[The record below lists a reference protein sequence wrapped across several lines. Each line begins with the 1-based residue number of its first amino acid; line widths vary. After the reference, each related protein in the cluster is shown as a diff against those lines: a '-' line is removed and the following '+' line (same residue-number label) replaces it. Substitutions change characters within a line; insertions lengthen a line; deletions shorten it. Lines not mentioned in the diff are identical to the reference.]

1 MHVAKYNKSATGH
14 MCAHYERRKDD
25 RGEYIKFGNQNIDLS
40 RTHLNYNLAP
50 EHDQIEFIQQ
60 RTSEVKCQKRA
71 DVNVMCDWVV
81 TAPEG
86 LDQGHLK
93 EFFKAS
99 YDFFEKRYGREN
111 VISAYV
117 HMDETTPHM
126 HFAFVPVVFDKKKEI
141 YKVSAKQL
149 LTKTEL
155 KRMHPDLTRHLKEE
169 YSWGRNLKILNGAT
183 AGGNRTV
190 AELNCEKDI
199 EFFTQKRA
207 KANRDYIEKKAKLR
221 EEIEHENS
229 VLDFLKGSTDRI
241 DKKRKILI
249 DEKKDLE
256 RQELTLKK
264 DVRSLREELDN
275 LEQSELPQARQEL
288 IEIKI
293 SGQKAQ
299 EENTKL
305 KEENTKLKEEN
316 DSLKDDNK
324 ALRHEQ
330 ESLQQDI
337 EALRFC
343 KADLQNDV
351 QKWQNALD
359 QLKGAVAK
367 ILNSASENFKKIIL
381 LHTKSQI
388 STEKAVEFTEK
399 TRQLHTEKI
408 DQLKIQDTIKEK
420 SKAIIDDGADEVQ
433 EYIRPRR
440 RGR

>member
-93 EFFKAS
+93 DFFKAS

-126 HFAFVPVVFDKKKEI
+126 HFAFVPVVFDKKREL

-183 AGGNRTV
+183 INGNRTV
-190 AELNCEKDI
+190 AEMNCEKEI
-199 EFFTQKRA
+199 EFFNQKRA

-256 RQELTLKK
+256 RQELSLKK
-264 DVRSLREELDN
+264 AVRSLRDEVDN
-275 LEQSELPQARQEL
+275 LQKELPAIRQEL
-288 IEIKI
+288 ISAQI
-293 SGQKAQ
+293 SAQKAQ
-299 EENTKL
+299 EENIKL
-305 KEENTKLKEEN
+305 KEENN
-316 DSLKDDNK
+316 RLKDDNK

-330 ESLQQDI
+330 GALEQDI
-337 EALRFC
+337 KDLQNC
-343 KADLQNDV
+343 KADLQNEV
-351 QKWQNALD
+351 NRWQNSLD
-359 QLKGAVAK
+359 LLKGAVSK

-381 LHTKSQI
+381 LHTAAKI
-388 STEKAVEFTEK
+388 SPENAVDLIEK
-399 TRQLHTEKI
+399 TRQLHSDKI
-408 DQLKIQDTIKEK
+408 DQLETDQTIKEK
-420 SKAIIDDGADEVQ
+420 SKAIIDEGADEVQ
-433 EYIRPRR
+433 EYVRPRR

>member
-86 LDQGHLK
+86 LDRGHLK
-93 EFFKAS
+93 DFFKAS

-126 HFAFVPVVFDKKKEI
+126 HFAFIPVVFDKKKEI

-169 YSWGRNLKILNGAT
+169 YSWGSNLKILNGAT
-183 AGGNRTV
+183 INGNRTV
-190 AELNCEKDI
+190 AEMNCEKEI
-199 EFFTQKRA
+199 EFFNQKRA

-221 EEIEHENS
+221 EEIEHENNA
-229 VLDFLKGSTDRI
+229 LDFLKRSRDRI
-241 DKKRKILI
+241 EKNRKILLE
-249 DEKKDLE
+249 EKKGLE
-256 RQELTLKK
+256 EQKISLKK
-264 DVRSLREELDN
+264 DIKTLQEEFDN

-288 IEIKI
+288 IELKI

-305 KEENTKLKEEN
+305 KEEN
-316 DSLKDDNK
+316 DCLKDDNK
-324 ALRHEQ
+324 ALQHEQ
-330 ESLQQDI
+330 GALEQDI
-337 EALRFC
+337 KDLQNR

-359 QLKGAVAK
+359 LLKGTVSK

-381 LHTKSQI
+381 LHKAAKI
-388 STEKAVEFTEK
+388 SPENAIELTEK
-399 TRQLHTEKI
+399 TRRLHSEKI
-408 DQLKIQDTIKEK
+408 DKLDADQTIKEK
-420 SKAIIDDGADEVQ
+420 SKSIINEGADEVQ

>member
-86 LDQGHLK
+86 LDRGHLK
-93 EFFKAS
+93 DFFKAS

-249 DEKKDLE
+249 DEKKSLE
-256 RQELTLKK
+256 QQELSLKK
-264 DVRSLREELDN
+264 AVRSLREEFDN

-288 IEIKI
+288 IELKT

-305 KEENTKLKEEN
+305 KEEN
-316 DSLKDDNK
+316 DCLKDDNK
-324 ALRHEQ
+324 ALQHEQ
-330 ESLQQDI
+330 GALEQDI
-337 EALRFC
+337 KDLQNR
-343 KADLQNDV
+343 KADLQNEV
-351 QKWQNALD
+351 NRWQNSLD
-359 QLKGAVAK
+359 LLKGAVSK

-381 LHTKSQI
+381 LHTAAKI
-388 STEKAVEFTEK
+388 SPENAVDLTEK
-399 TRQLHTEKI
+399 TRQLHKDKI
-408 DQLKIQDTIKEK
+408 DQLKLQDTIKEK
-420 SKAIIDDGADEVQ
+420 SKSIIDKGADEVQ

>member
-86 LDQGHLK
+86 LDRGHLK
-93 EFFKAS
+93 DFFKAS

-126 HFAFVPVVFDKKKEI
+126 HFAFIPVVFDKKKEI

-190 AELNCEKDI
+190 AEMNCEKDI
-199 EFFTQKRA
+199 EFFTQKVA

-256 RQELTLKK
+256 RQEITLKK
-264 DVRSLREELDN
+264 NVRSLREELDN
-275 LEQSELPQARQEL
+275 LQNELPAVRQEL
-288 IEIKI
+288 ITAQI
-293 SGQKAQ
+293 SAQKAQ
-299 EENTKL
+299 
-305 KEENTKLKEEN
+305 EENTKLKEEN

-324 ALRHEQ
+324 ALRQEQ
-330 ESLQQDI
+330 KLLQQDI
-337 EALRFC
+337 KDLQSN
-343 KADLQNDV
+343 KTDLQNDI

-359 QLKGAVAK
+359 LLKGAVSK

-381 LHTKSQI
+381 LHKAAKI
-388 STEKAVEFTEK
+388 SPENAIELTEK
-399 TRQLHTEKI
+399 TRQLHSEKI
-408 DQLKIQDTIKEK
+408 DKLDADQTIKEK
-420 SKAIIDDGADEVQ
+420 SKSIINEGADEVQ

>member
-86 LDQGHLK
+86 LDRGHLK
-93 EFFKAS
+93 DFFKAS

-111 VISAYV
+111 VISSYV

-149 LTKTEL
+149 ITKTEL

-183 AGGNRTV
+183 INGNRTV
-190 AELNCEKDI
+190 VELNCEKDI
-199 EFFTQKRA
+199 EFFNQKRA

-256 RQELTLKK
+256 RQELSLKK
-264 DVRSLREELDN
+264 AVRSLREELDN
-275 LEQSELPQARQEL
+275 LQNELPQARQEL
-288 IEIKI
+288 IELKI

-305 KEENTKLKEEN
+305 KAEN
-316 DSLKDDNK
+316 DRFEDYNK
-324 ALRHEQ
+324 VLRHEQ
-330 ESLQQDI
+330 TILQSDI
-337 EALRFC
+337 KILQTN
-343 KADLQNDV
+343 KSDLQNDI

-381 LHTKSQI
+381 LHKAAKI
-388 STEKAVEFTEK
+388 SPENAMELTEK
-399 TRQLHTEKI
+399 TRQLHSEKI
-408 DQLKIQDTIKEK
+408 DRLDTDQTIKEK
-420 SKAIIDDGADEVQ
+420 SKAIINEGADEVQ

>member
-14 MCAHYERRKDD
+14 MCAHYERRKDE

-86 LDQGHLK
+86 LDQGHMK
-93 EFFKAS
+93 DFFKAS

-126 HFAFVPVVFDKKKEI
+126 HFAFVPVVFDKKREL

-169 YSWGRNLKILNGAT
+169 YSWGRSLKILNGAT

-190 AELNCEKDI
+190 AELNCEKEI
-199 EFFTQKRA
+199 EFFNQKRA

-249 DEKKDLE
+249 EEKKDLE
-256 RQELTLKK
+256 RQELSLKK

-275 LEQSELPQARQEL
+275 LQNELPAVRQEL
-288 IEIKI
+288 ISAQI
-293 SGQKAQ
+293 STQKAQ

-305 KEENTKLKEEN
+305 KSENVILE
-316 DSLKDDNK
+316 DDNK
-324 ALRHEQ
+324 ALRQEQ

-337 EALRFC
+337 KDLQNR
-343 KADLQNDV
+343 KADLQNEV
-351 QKWQNALD
+351 NRWQNSLD
-359 QLKGAVAK
+359 LLKGAVSK

-381 LHTKSQI
+381 LNTAAKI
-388 STEKAVEFTEK
+388 SPENAVDLTEK
-399 TRQLHTEKI
+399 TRQLHKDKI
-408 DQLKIQDTIKEK
+408 DQLKLQDTIKEK
-420 SKAIIDDGADEVQ
+420 SKAIINEGADEVQ

>member
-14 MCAHYERRKDD
+14 MCAHYERKKDD

-50 EHDQIEFIQQ
+50 EHDQIEFIRQ

-86 LDQGHLK
+86 LDRGHLK

-126 HFAFVPVVFDKKKEI
+126 HFAFVPIVFDKKKEI

-149 LTKTEL
+149 ITKTEL
-155 KRMHPDLTRHLKEE
+155 KRVHPDLTRHLKEE

-183 AGGNRTV
+183 INGNRTV
-190 AELNCEKDI
+190 AEMNCEKEI
-199 EFFTQKRA
+199 EFFNQKRA

-221 EEIEHENS
+221 EEIEHENNA
-229 VLDFLKGSTDRI
+229 LDFLKRSRDRI
-241 DKKRKILI
+241 EKNRKILLE
-249 DEKKDLE
+249 EKKGLE
-256 RQELTLKK
+256 EQKISLKK
-264 DVRSLREELDN
+264 DIKTLQEEFDN

-288 IEIKI
+288 IELKI

-305 KEENTKLKEEN
+305 KAEN
-316 DSLKDDNK
+316 DRFEDYNK
-324 ALRHEQ
+324 VLRHERTI
-330 ESLQQDI
+330 LQSDI
-337 EALRFC
+337 KILQTN
-343 KADLQNDV
+343 KSDLQNDI

-381 LHTKSQI
+381 LHKAAKI
-388 STEKAVEFTEK
+388 SPKNAMELTEK
-399 TRQLHTEKI
+399 TRQLHSEKI
-408 DQLKIQDTIKEK
+408 DRLDTDQTIKEK
-420 SKAIIDDGADEVQ
+420 SKAIINEGADEVQ

>member
-50 EHDQIEFIQQ
+50 EHDQIEFIRQ

-71 DVNVMCDWVV
+71 DVNVMCDWVI

-93 EFFKAS
+93 DFFKAS
-99 YDFFEKRYGREN
+99 YDFFEKRYGQEN

-126 HFAFVPVVFDKKKEI
+126 HFAFVPVVFDKKREL

-155 KRMHPDLTRHLKEE
+155 KRMHPDLTRYLKEE

-183 AGGNRTV
+183 INGNRTV
-190 AELNCEKDI
+190 AEMNCEKEI
-199 EFFTQKRA
+199 EFFNQKRA

-256 RQELTLKK
+256 RQELSLKK
-264 DVRSLREELDN
+264 AVRSLRDEVDN
-275 LEQSELPQARQEL
+275 LQKELPAIRQEL
-288 IEIKI
+288 ISAQI
-293 SGQKAQ
+293 SAQKAQ
-299 EENTKL
+299 EENIKL
-305 KEENTKLKEEN
+305 KEENN
-316 DSLKDDNK
+316 RLKDDNK

-330 ESLQQDI
+330 GALEQDI
-337 EALRFC
+337 KDLQNR
-343 KADLQNDV
+343 KADLQNDI

-359 QLKGAVAK
+359 QLKGAIAK
-367 ILNSASENFKKIIL
+367 ILNSASENFKKIIC
-381 LHTKSQI
+381 
-388 STEKAVEFTEK
+388 
-399 TRQLHTEKI
+399 
-408 DQLKIQDTIKEK
+408 
-420 SKAIIDDGADEVQ
+420 
-433 EYIRPRR
+433 
-440 RGR
+440 

>member
-50 EHDQIEFIQQ
+50 EHDQIEFIRQ

-86 LDQGHLK
+86 LDRGHLK

-99 YDFFEKRYGREN
+99 YDFFEKRYGQEN

-126 HFAFVPVVFDKKKEI
+126 HFAFVPVVFDKKKEL

-155 KRMHPDLTRHLKEE
+155 KRVHPDLTRHLKEE
-169 YSWGRNLKILNGAT
+169 YSWGSNLKILNGAT
-183 AGGNRTV
+183 INGNRTV
-190 AELNCEKDI
+190 AEMNCEKEI
-199 EFFTQKRA
+199 EFFNQKRA

-264 DVRSLREELDN
+264 DVMSLREELDN
-275 LEQSELPQARQEL
+275 LQNELPAVRQEL
-288 IEIKI
+288 ITAQI
-293 SGQKAQ
+293 SAQKAQ
-299 EENTKL
+299 
-305 KEENTKLKEEN
+305 EENTKLKEEN

-324 ALRHEQ
+324 ALRQEQ
-330 ESLQQDI
+330 KLLQQDI
-337 EALRFC
+337 KDLQSN
-343 KADLQNDV
+343 KTDLQNDI

-359 QLKGAVAK
+359 LLKGTVSK
-367 ILNSASENFKKIIL
+367 ILNSASENFKKIIM
-381 LHTKSQI
+381 LHKAAKI
-388 STEKAVEFTEK
+388 SPENAIELTEK
-399 TRQLHTEKI
+399 TRQLHSEKI
-408 DQLKIQDTIKEK
+408 DKLDADQTIKEK
-420 SKAIIDDGADEVQ
+420 GKSIINEGADEVQ

>member
-1 MHVAKYNKSATGH
+1 
-14 MCAHYERRKDD
+14 
-25 RGEYIKFGNQNIDLS
+25 
-40 RTHLNYNLAP
+40 
-50 EHDQIEFIQQ
+50 
-60 RTSEVKCQKRA
+60 
-71 DVNVMCDWVV
+71 MCDWVV

-93 EFFKAS
+93 DFFKAS

-126 HFAFVPVVFDKKKEI
+126 HFAFVPVVFDKKREL

-199 EFFTQKRA
+199 EFFNQKRA

-221 EEIEHENS
+221 EEIEHENNA
-229 VLDFLKGSTDRI
+229 LDFLKRSRDRI
-241 DKKRKILI
+241 EKNRKILLE
-249 DEKKDLE
+249 EKKDLE
-256 RQELTLKK
+256 RQELSLKK

-288 IEIKI
+288 IELKI
-293 SGQKAQ
+293 SAQKAQ
-299 EENTKL
+299 EENAEL
-305 KEENTKLKEEN
+305 KAEN
-316 DSLKDDNK
+316 DRFEDDNK
-324 ALRHEQ
+324 TLRHEQ

-337 EALRFC
+337 KDLQNR
-343 KADLQNDV
+343 KADLQNDI
-351 QKWQNALD
+351 QKWQDSLD
-359 QLKGAVAK
+359 LLKGAVSK
-367 ILNSASENFKKIIL
+367 ILNSASENFKKIIV
-381 LHTKSQI
+381 LHKAAKI
-388 STEKAVEFTEK
+388 SSEKAAEFTEK
-399 TRQLHTEKI
+399 TRQLHDEKI
-408 DQLKIQDTIKEK
+408 DHLKADQTIKEK
-420 SKAIIDDGADEVQ
+420 SKAIIDEGAEEVQ

>member
-14 MCAHYERRKDD
+14 MCAHYERRKDE

-50 EHDQIEFIQQ
+50 EHDQIEFIRQ

-86 LDQGHLK
+86 LDRGHLK

-99 YDFFEKRYGREN
+99 YDFFEKRYGQEN

-126 HFAFVPVVFDKKKEI
+126 HFAFVPVVFDKKKEL

-199 EFFTQKRA
+199 EFFNQKRA

-221 EEIEHENS
+221 EEIEHENNA
-229 VLDFLKGSTDRI
+229 LDFLKRSRDRI
-241 DKKRKILI
+241 EKNRKILLE
-249 DEKKDLE
+249 EKKGLE
-256 RQELTLKK
+256 EQKISLKK
-264 DVRSLREELDN
+264 DIKTLQEEFDN
-275 LEQSELPQARQEL
+275 LQNELPAVRQEL
-288 IEIKI
+288 ISAQI
-293 SGQKAQ
+293 STQKAQ

-305 KEENTKLKEEN
+305 KSENVLLE
-316 DSLKDDNK
+316 DDNK
-324 ALRHEQ
+324 ALRQEQ
-330 ESLQQDI
+330 TILQSDI
-337 EALRFC
+337 KILQTNR
-343 KADLQNDV
+343 ADLQNDI
-351 QKWQNALD
+351 QKWQDSLD
-359 QLKGAVAK
+359 LLKGAVSK

-381 LHTKSQI
+381 LHTAAKI
-388 STEKAVEFTEK
+388 SPENAVDLIEK
-399 TRQLHTEKI
+399 TRQLHSDKI
-408 DQLKIQDTIKEK
+408 DQLETDQTIKEK
-420 SKAIIDDGADEVQ
+420 SKSIINEGADEVQ
-433 EYIRPRR
+433 EYVRPRR

>member
-50 EHDQIEFIQQ
+50 EHDQIEFIRQ

-71 DVNVMCDWVV
+71 DVNIMCDWVV

-86 LDQGHLK
+86 LDRGHLK

-99 YDFFEKRYGREN
+99 YDFFEKRYGQEN

-126 HFAFVPVVFDKKKEI
+126 HFAFIPVVFDKKKEI

-190 AELNCEKDI
+190 AEMNCEKDI
-199 EFFTQKRA
+199 EFFTQKVA

-221 EEIEHENS
+221 EEIEHENNA
-229 VLDFLKGSTDRI
+229 LDFLKRSRDRI
-241 DKKRKILI
+241 EKNRKILLE
-249 DEKKDLE
+249 EKKDLE
-256 RQELTLKK
+256 RQELSLKK

-275 LEQSELPQARQEL
+275 LQNELPQARQEL
-288 IEIKI
+288 IELKI

-305 KEENTKLKEEN
+305 KAEN
-316 DSLKDDNK
+316 DRFEDYNK
-324 ALRHEQ
+324 VLRHEQ
-330 ESLQQDI
+330 TILQSDI
-337 EALRFC
+337 KILQTN
-343 KADLQNDV
+343 KSDLQNDI

-381 LHTKSQI
+381 LHTAAKI
-388 STEKAVEFTEK
+388 SPENAVDLTEK
-399 TRQLHTEKI
+399 TRQLHSEKI
-408 DQLKIQDTIKEK
+408 DQLDTDQTIKEK
-420 SKAIIDDGADEVQ
+420 SKAIINEGADEVQ

>member
-50 EHDQIEFIQQ
+50 EHDQIEFIQK

-71 DVNVMCDWVV
+71 DVNVMCDWVI

-93 EFFKAS
+93 DFFKAS
-99 YDFFEKRYGREN
+99 YNFFEKRYGQEN

-126 HFAFVPVVFDKKKEI
+126 HFAFVPVVFDKKREL

-155 KRMHPDLTRHLKEE
+155 KRVHPDLSRHLKEE
-169 YSWGRNLKILNGAT
+169 YSWGSNLKILNGAT
-183 AGGNRTV
+183 INGNRTV
-190 AELNCEKDI
+190 AEMNCEKEI
-199 EFFTQKRA
+199 EFFNQKRA

-256 RQELTLKK
+256 RQELSLKK

-288 IEIKI
+288 IELKI
-293 SGQKAQ
+293 SAQKAQ
-299 EENTKL
+299 EENAEL
-305 KEENTKLKEEN
+305 KAEN
-316 DSLKDDNK
+316 DRFEDDNK

-337 EALRFC
+337 EALQNR
-343 KADLQNDV
+343 KADLQSDV

-381 LHTKSQI
+381 LHKAAKI
-388 STEKAVEFTEK
+388 SPENAIELTEK
-399 TRQLHTEKI
+399 TRQLHSEKI
-408 DQLKIQDTIKEK
+408 EKLDTNQTIKEK
-420 SKAIIDDGADEVQ
+420 SKAIIDEGADEVK
-433 EYIRPRR
+433 EYVRPRR

>member
-86 LDQGHLK
+86 LDRGHLK
-93 EFFKAS
+93 DFFKAS

-111 VISAYV
+111 VISSYV

-149 LTKTEL
+149 ITKTEL

-190 AELNCEKDI
+190 AEMNCEKEI
-199 EFFTQKRA
+199 EFFNQKRA
-207 KANRDYIEKKAKLR
+207 KANRDYIDKKAKLR
-221 EEIEHENS
+221 EEIEHENNA
-229 VLDFLKGSTDRI
+229 LDFLKRSRDRI
-241 DKKRKILI
+241 EKNRKILLE
-249 DEKKDLE
+249 EKKGLE
-256 RQELTLKK
+256 EQKISLKK
-264 DVRSLREELDN
+264 DIKTLQEEFDN
-275 LEQSELPQARQEL
+275 LQNELPAVRQEL
-288 IEIKI
+288 ISAQI
-293 SGQKAQ
+293 STKKAQ

-305 KEENTKLKEEN
+305 KSENVLLE
-316 DSLKDDNK
+316 DDNK
-324 ALRHEQ
+324 ALRQEQ
-330 ESLQQDI
+330 TILQSDI
-337 EALRFC
+337 KILQTNR
-343 KADLQNDV
+343 ADLQNDI
-351 QKWQNALD
+351 QKWQDSLD
-359 QLKGAVAK
+359 LLKGAVSK

-381 LHTKSQI
+381 LHKAAKI
-388 STEKAVEFTEK
+388 SPENAADLTEK
-399 TRQLHTEKI
+399 TRQLHEEKI
-408 DQLKIQDTIKEK
+408 DQLEADQTIKEK
-420 SKAIIDDGADEVQ
+420 SKAIVNEGAEEVQ

>member
-86 LDQGHLK
+86 LDRGHLE

-99 YDFFEKRYGREN
+99 YDFFEKRYGRKN

-126 HFAFVPVVFDKKKEI
+126 HFAFVPVVFDKKREL

-169 YSWGRNLKILNGAT
+169 YSWGSNLKILNGAT
-183 AGGNRTV
+183 INGNRTV
-190 AELNCEKDI
+190 AEMNCEKDI
-199 EFFTQKRA
+199 EFFNQKRA

-221 EEIEHENS
+221 EEIEHENNA
-229 VLDFLKGSTDRI
+229 LDFLKRSRDRI
-241 DKKRKILI
+241 EKNRKILLE
-249 DEKKDLE
+249 EKKDLE
-256 RQELTLKK
+256 RQELSFKK

-288 IEIKI
+288 IELKI
-293 SGQKAQ
+293 SAQKAQ
-299 EENTKL
+299 EENAEL
-305 KEENTKLKEEN
+305 KAEN
-316 DSLKDDNK
+316 DRFEDDNK

-337 EALRFC
+337 EALQNR
-343 KADLQNDV
+343 KADLQSDV

-381 LHTKSQI
+381 LHTAAKI
-388 STEKAVEFTEK
+388 SPENAVDLTEK
-399 TRQLHTEKI
+399 TRQLHDEKI
-408 DQLKIQDTIKEK
+408 DQLDVDQTIKEK
-420 SKAIIDDGADEVQ
+420 SKSIIDDGADEVQ

>member
-50 EHDQIEFIQQ
+50 EHDQIEFIRQ

-86 LDQGHLK
+86 LDRGHLK

-99 YDFFEKRYGREN
+99 YNFFEKRYGREN

-126 HFAFVPVVFDKKKEI
+126 HFAFVPVVFDKKREL
-141 YKVSAKQL
+141 YKVSAKLL

-169 YSWGRNLKILNGAT
+169 YSWGSNLKILNGAT
-183 AGGNRTV
+183 INGNRTV
-190 AELNCEKDI
+190 AEMNCEKDI
-199 EFFTQKRA
+199 EFFNQKRA

-229 VLDFLKGSTDRI
+229 VLDFLKSSTDRI
-241 DKKRKILI
+241 DKRRKILI

-288 IEIKI
+288 IELKI

-299 EENTKL
+299 
-305 KEENTKLKEEN
+305 EENTKLKEEN

-330 ESLQQDI
+330 TILQSDI
-337 EALRFC
+337 KILQTNR
-343 KADLQNDV
+343 ADLQNDV
-351 QKWQNALD
+351 QKWQNSLD
-359 QLKGAVAK
+359 QLKGAVSK

-381 LHTKSQI
+381 LHTAAKI
-388 STEKAVEFTEK
+388 SPENAVDLTEK
-399 TRQLHTEKI
+399 TRQLHSEKI
-408 DQLKIQDTIKEK
+408 DQLDTDQTIKEK
-420 SKAIIDDGADEVQ
+420 SKAIINEGADEVQ

>member
-25 RGEYIKFGNQNIDLS
+25 REEYIKFGNQNIDLS

-71 DVNVMCDWVV
+71 DVNVMCDWVI

-93 EFFKAS
+93 DFFKAS

-126 HFAFVPVVFDKKKEI
+126 HFAFVPIVFDKKKEI

-183 AGGNRTV
+183 INGNRTV
-190 AELNCEKDI
+190 AEMNCEKEI
-199 EFFTQKRA
+199 EFFNQKRA

-229 VLDFLKGSTDRI
+229 VLDFLKGSTERI

-249 DEKKDLE
+249 EEKKDLE
-256 RQELTLKK
+256 RQE
-264 DVRSLREELDN
+264 RSLREELDN
-275 LEQSELPQARQEL
+275 LQNELPAVRQEL
-288 IEIKI
+288 ISAQI
-293 SGQKAQ
+293 STKKAQ

-305 KEENTKLKEEN
+305 KSENVILE
-316 DSLKDDNK
+316 DDNK
-324 ALRHEQ
+324 ALRQEQ

-337 EALRFC
+337 KDLQNR
-343 KADLQNDV
+343 KADLQNEV
-351 QKWQNALD
+351 NRWQNSLD
-359 QLKGAVAK
+359 LLKGAVSK

-381 LHTKSQI
+381 LNTAAKI
-388 STEKAVEFTEK
+388 SPENAVDLTEK
-399 TRQLHTEKI
+399 TRQLHKDKI
-408 DQLKIQDTIKEK
+408 DQLKLQDTIKEK
-420 SKAIIDDGADEVQ
+420 SKSIIDKGADEVQ

>member
-50 EHDQIEFIQQ
+50 EHDQIEFIRQ

-71 DVNVMCDWVV
+71 DVNVMCDWVI

-93 EFFKAS
+93 DFFKAS
-99 YDFFEKRYGREN
+99 YDFFEKRYGQEN

-126 HFAFVPVVFDKKKEI
+126 HFAFVPVVFDKKREL

-183 AGGNRTV
+183 INGNRTV
-190 AELNCEKDI
+190 AEMNCEKEI
-199 EFFTQKRA
+199 EFFNQKRA

-221 EEIEHENS
+221 EEIEHENG

-256 RQELTLKK
+256 RQELSLKK
-264 DVRSLREELDN
+264 AVRSLRDEVDN
-275 LEQSELPQARQEL
+275 LQKELESTSYELVNVKIRVAAVKSELEPLLDE
-288 IEIKI
+288 K
-293 SGQKAQ
+293 
-299 EENTKL
+299 
-305 KEENTKLKEEN
+305 
-316 DSLKDDNK
+316 K
-324 ALRHEQ
+324 ALLDEL
-330 ESLQQDI
+330 EP
-337 EALRFC
+337 LRNELNYLTE
-343 KADLQNDV
+343 KSIPNAKKELADTKNEV
-351 QKWQNALD
+351 KKWQHSLN
-359 QLKGAVAK
+359 QLKGDVTK
-367 ILNSASENFKKIIL
+367 ILNSVSENFQKIL
-381 LHTKSQI
+381 KLHATAKIQTQNA
-388 STEKAVEFTEK
+388 TELTEK
-399 TRQLHTEKI
+399 TKQFYSNKI
-408 DQLKIQDTIKEK
+408 DKLDGDKTIKEK
-420 SKAIIDDGADEVQ
+420 SKEIINDGADEVQ
-433 EYIRPRR
+433 EIVRRRR

>member
-126 HFAFVPVVFDKKKEI
+126 HFAFVPVVFDKKREL

-199 EFFTQKRA
+199 EFFNQKRA

-221 EEIEHENS
+221 EEIEHENNA
-229 VLDFLKGSTDRI
+229 LDFLKRSRDRI
-241 DKKRKILI
+241 EKNRKILLE
-249 DEKKDLE
+249 EKKDLE
-256 RQELTLKK
+256 RQELSLKK

-288 IEIKI
+288 IELKI
-293 SGQKAQ
+293 SAQKAQ
-299 EENTKL
+299 EENAEL
-305 KEENTKLKEEN
+305 KAEN
-316 DSLKDDNK
+316 DRFEDDNK

-337 EALRFC
+337 EALQNR
-343 KADLQNDV
+343 KADLQSDV
-351 QKWQNALD
+351 QKWQNSLD
-359 QLKGAVAK
+359 QLKGAVSK

-381 LHTKSQI
+381 LHKAAKI
-388 STEKAVEFTEK
+388 SPENAMELTEK
-399 TRQLHTEKI
+399 TRQLHSEKI
-408 DQLKIQDTIKEK
+408 DQLDTDQTIREK
-420 SKAIIDDGADEVQ
+420 SKSIIDEGADEVQ

>member
-14 MCAHYERRKDD
+14 MCAHYERRKDE

-71 DVNVMCDWVV
+71 DVNVMCDWVI

-93 EFFKAS
+93 DFFKAS

-126 HFAFVPVVFDKKKEI
+126 HFAFIPVVFDKKKEI

-190 AELNCEKDI
+190 AELNCEKEI
-199 EFFTQKRA
+199 EFFNQKRA
-207 KANRDYIEKKAKLR
+207 NANRDYIEKKAKLR

-249 DEKKDLE
+249 EEKKDLE
-256 RQELTLKK
+256 RQELSLKK

-275 LEQSELPQARQEL
+275 LQNELPAVRQEL
-288 IEIKI
+288 ITAQI
-293 SGQKAQ
+293 SVQKAQ
-299 EENTKL
+299 ESNAEL
-305 KEENTKLKEEN
+305 KVEN
-316 DSLKDDNK
+316 DRFEDYNK

-337 EALRFC
+337 EALQNR
-343 KADLQNDV
+343 KADLQSDV

-381 LHTKSQI
+381 LHTAAKI
-388 STEKAVEFTEK
+388 SPENAVDLTEK
-399 TRQLHTEKI
+399 TRQLHSEKI
-408 DQLKIQDTIKEK
+408 DQLDTDQTIKEK
-420 SKAIIDDGADEVQ
+420 SKAIINEGADEVQ
-433 EYIRPRR
+433 DYIRPRR

>member
-14 MCAHYERRKDD
+14 MCAHYERRKDE

-86 LDQGHLK
+86 LDQGHMK
-93 EFFKAS
+93 DFFKAS
-99 YDFFEKRYGREN
+99 YDFFEKRYGQEN

-155 KRMHPDLTRHLKEE
+155 KRVHPDLTRHLKEE
-169 YSWGRNLKILNGAT
+169 YSWGSNLKILNGAT
-183 AGGNRTV
+183 INGNRTV
-190 AELNCEKDI
+190 AEMNCEKDI
-199 EFFTQKRA
+199 EFFNQKRA

-229 VLDFLKGSTDRI
+229 VLDFLKGSTERI

-256 RQELTLKK
+256 RQELSLKK
-264 DVRSLREELDN
+264 DIKNLQEEFEN
-275 LEQSELPQARQEL
+275 LQNKLPAVRQEL
-288 IEIKI
+288 ISAQI
-293 SGQKAQ
+293 STREA
-299 EENTKL
+299 EERNTEL
-305 KEENTKLKEEN
+305 KVENALLE
-316 DSLKDDNK
+316 DDNK

-330 ESLQQDI
+330 GALEQDI
-337 EALRFC
+337 KDLQNC
-343 KADLQNDV
+343 KADLQNEV
-351 QKWQNALD
+351 NRWQDSLD
-359 QLKGAVAK
+359 LLKGAVAK

-381 LHTKSQI
+381 LHKAAKI
-388 STEKAVEFTEK
+388 SPENAMELTEK
-399 TRQLHTEKI
+399 TRQLHSEKI
-408 DQLKIQDTIKEK
+408 DRLDTNQTIKRE
-420 SKAIIDDGADEVQ
+420 SKKIIDEGAEEVQ

>member
-14 MCAHYERRKDD
+14 MCAHYERRKDK

-60 RTSEVKCQKRA
+60 RTSDVKCQKRA

-86 LDQGHLK
+86 LDRGNLK

-190 AELNCEKDI
+190 AEMNCEKEI
-199 EFFTQKRA
+199 EFFNQKRA
-207 KANRDYIEKKAKLR
+207 KANRDYIDKKAKLR
-221 EEIEHENS
+221 EEIEHENNA
-229 VLDFLKGSTDRI
+229 LDFLKRSRDRI
-241 DKKRKILI
+241 EKNRKILLE
-249 DEKKDLE
+249 EKKGLE
-256 RQELTLKK
+256 EQKISLKK
-264 DVRSLREELDN
+264 DIKTLQEEFDN
-275 LEQSELPQARQEL
+275 LQNELPAVRQEL
-288 IEIKI
+288 ISAQI
-293 SGQKAQ
+293 STQKAQ

-305 KEENTKLKEEN
+305 KSENVLLE
-316 DSLKDDNK
+316 DDNK
-324 ALRHEQ
+324 ALRQEQ
-330 ESLQQDI
+330 TILQSDI
-337 EALRFC
+337 KILQTNR
-343 KADLQNDV
+343 ADLQNDI
-351 QKWQNALD
+351 QKWQDSLD
-359 QLKGAVAK
+359 LLKGAVSK

-381 LHTKSQI
+381 LHKAAKI
-388 STEKAVEFTEK
+388 SPENAADLTEK
-399 TRQLHTEKI
+399 TRQLHEEKI
-408 DQLKIQDTIKEK
+408 DQLEADQTIKEK
-420 SKAIIDDGADEVQ
+420 SKAIVNEGAEEVQ

>member
-50 EHDQIEFIQQ
+50 EHDQIEFIRQ

-86 LDQGHLK
+86 LDRGHLK

-99 YDFFEKRYGREN
+99 YDFFEKRYGQEN

-126 HFAFVPVVFDKKKEI
+126 HFAFVPVVFDKKKEL

-155 KRMHPDLTRHLKEE
+155 KRVHPDLSRHLKEE
-169 YSWGRNLKILNGAT
+169 YSWGSNLKILNGAT
-183 AGGNRTV
+183 INGNRTV
-190 AELNCEKDI
+190 AEMNCEKEI
-199 EFFTQKRA
+199 EFFNQKRA

-256 RQELTLKK
+256 RQELSLKK
-264 DVRSLREELDN
+264 DVRSLQEELDILQN
-275 LEQSELPQARQEL
+275 KLPAIRQEL
-288 IEIKI
+288 ISAQI
-293 SGQKAQ
+293 SVKDAEERNVELKA
-299 EENTKL
+299 ENAL
-305 KEENTKLKEEN
+305 LEDN
-316 DSLKDDNK
+316 NK

-381 LHTKSQI
+381 LHKAAKI
-388 STEKAVEFTEK
+388 SPKNAIELTEK
-399 TRQLHTEKI
+399 TRQLHSEKI
-408 DQLKIQDTIKEK
+408 DKLDADQTIKEK
-420 SKAIIDDGADEVQ
+420 SQSIINEGADEVQ

>member
-50 EHDQIEFIQQ
+50 EHDQIEFIHQ

-86 LDQGHLK
+86 LDRGHLK

-126 HFAFVPVVFDKKKEI
+126 HFAFVPVVFDKKREL

-169 YSWGRNLKILNGAT
+169 YSWGSNLKILNGAT
-183 AGGNRTV
+183 INGNRTV
-190 AELNCEKDI
+190 AEMNCEKDI
-199 EFFTQKRA
+199 EFFTQKVA

-221 EEIEHENS
+221 EEIEHENNA
-229 VLDFLKGSTDRI
+229 LDFLKRSRDRI
-241 DKKRKILI
+241 EKNRKILLE
-249 DEKKDLE
+249 EKKDLE
-256 RQELTLKK
+256 RQELSLKK

-275 LEQSELPQARQEL
+275 LQNELPQARQEL
-288 IEIKI
+288 IELKI

-305 KEENTKLKEEN
+305 KAEN
-316 DSLKDDNK
+316 DRFEDYNK
-324 ALRHEQ
+324 VLRHEQ
-330 ESLQQDI
+330 TILQSDI
-337 EALRFC
+337 KILQTN
-343 KADLQNDV
+343 KSDLQNDI

-381 LHTKSQI
+381 LHKAAKI
-388 STEKAVEFTEK
+388 SPENAMELTEK
-399 TRQLHTEKI
+399 TRQLHSEKI
-408 DQLKIQDTIKEK
+408 DRLDTDQTIKEK
-420 SKAIIDDGADEVQ
+420 SKAIINEGADEVQ

>member
-126 HFAFVPVVFDKKKEI
+126 HFAFVPVVFDKKREL

-190 AELNCEKDI
+190 AELNCEKEI
-199 EFFTQKRA
+199 EFFNQKRA

-221 EEIEHENS
+221 EEIEHENNA
-229 VLDFLKGSTDRI
+229 LDFLKRSRDRI
-241 DKKRKILI
+241 EKNRKILLE
-249 DEKKDLE
+249 EKKGLE
-256 RQELTLKK
+256 EQKISLKK
-264 DVRSLREELDN
+264 DIKTLQEEFDN

-288 IEIKI
+288 ISAQI
-293 SGQKAQ
+293 STREA
-299 EENTKL
+299 EERNTEL
-305 KEENTKLKEEN
+305 KVENAFLE
-316 DSLKDDNK
+316 DDNK
-324 ALRHEQ
+324 ALRQEQ
-330 ESLQQDI
+330 KSLQQEIKD
-337 EALRFC
+337 LQDN
-343 KADLQNDV
+343 KSDLQNDV

-367 ILNSASENFKKIIL
+367 ILNSASENFKKIIF
-381 LHTKSQI
+381 LHTAAKI
-388 STEKAVEFTEK
+388 SPENAADLTEK
-399 TRQLHTEKI
+399 TKQLHKDKI
-408 DQLKIQDTIKEK
+408 DQLKLQDTVKEK
-420 SKAIIDDGADEVQ
+420 SKAIINKGADEVQ

>member
-86 LDQGHLK
+86 VDQGHLK
-93 EFFKAS
+93 DFFKAS

-190 AELNCEKDI
+190 AEMNCEKEI
-199 EFFTQKRA
+199 EFFNQKRA

-221 EEIEHENS
+221 EEIEHENNA
-229 VLDFLKGSTDRI
+229 LDFLKRSRDRI
-241 DKKRKILI
+241 EKNRKILLE
-249 DEKKDLE
+249 EKKGLE
-256 RQELTLKK
+256 EQKISLKK
-264 DVRSLREELDN
+264 DIKTLQEEFDN
-275 LEQSELPQARQEL
+275 LEQNELPQARQEL
-288 IEIKI
+288 IELKI

-305 KEENTKLKEEN
+305 KVEN
-316 DSLKDDNK
+316 DRFKDDNK
-324 ALRHEQ
+324 ALMQEQ
-330 ESLQQDI
+330 ESLQRGINDLQNRK
-337 EALRFC
+337 E
-343 KADLQNDV
+343 DLQNDV
-351 QKWQNALD
+351 KKWQNSLD

-367 ILNSASENFKKIIL
+367 ILNSASENFKKIIV
-381 LHTKSQI
+381 LHKAAKI
-388 STEKAVEFTEK
+388 SPENAMELTEK
-399 TRQLHTEKI
+399 TRQLHSEKI
-408 DQLKIQDTIKEK
+408 DQLDTDQTIKEK
-420 SKAIIDDGADEVQ
+420 SKSIIDEGADEVQ
-433 EYIRPRR
+433 EYVRPRR

>member
-93 EFFKAS
+93 DFFKAS

-190 AELNCEKDI
+190 AEMNCEKEI
-199 EFFTQKRA
+199 EFFNQKRA

-221 EEIEHENS
+221 EEIEHENNA
-229 VLDFLKGSTDRI
+229 LDFLKRSRDRI
-241 DKKRKILI
+241 EKNRKILLE
-249 DEKKDLE
+249 EKKGLE
-256 RQELTLKK
+256 EQKISLKK
-264 DVRSLREELDN
+264 DIKTLQEEFDN
-275 LEQSELPQARQEL
+275 LEQNELPQARQEL
-288 IEIKI
+288 IELKI

-305 KEENTKLKEEN
+305 KVEN
-316 DSLKDDNK
+316 DRFKDDNK
-324 ALRHEQ
+324 ALMQEQ
-330 ESLQQDI
+330 ESLQRGINDLQNRK
-337 EALRFC
+337 E
-343 KADLQNDV
+343 DLQNDV
-351 QKWQNALD
+351 QKWHDALD

-367 ILNSASENFKKIIL
+367 ILNSASENFKKIIV
-381 LHTKSQI
+381 LHKAAKI
-388 STEKAVEFTEK
+388 SPENAIELTEK
-399 TRQLHTEKI
+399 TRQLHSEKI
-408 DQLKIQDTIKEK
+408 DRLDTDQTIKEK
-420 SKAIIDDGADEVQ
+420 SKAIIDESADEVK
-433 EYIRPRR
+433 EYVRPRR

>member
-14 MCAHYERRKDD
+14 MCAHYERRKDE

-71 DVNVMCDWVV
+71 DVNVMCDWVI

-86 LDQGHLK
+86 LDRGHLK
-93 EFFKAS
+93 DFFKAS

-126 HFAFVPVVFDKKKEI
+126 HFAFVPVVFDKKREL

-190 AELNCEKDI
+190 AEMNCEKDI
-199 EFFTQKRA
+199 EFFTQKVA

-288 IEIKI
+288 ISAQI
-293 SGQKAQ
+293 SAQKAQ
-299 EENTKL
+299 
-305 KEENTKLKEEN
+305 EENTKLKEEN

-324 ALRHEQ
+324 ALRQEQ
-330 ESLQQDI
+330 KLLQQDI
-337 EALRFC
+337 KDLQSN
-343 KADLQNDV
+343 KTDLQNDI

-381 LHTKSQI
+381 LHTAAKI
-388 STEKAVEFTEK
+388 SPENAVDLTEK
-399 TRQLHTEKI
+399 TRQLHSEKI
-408 DQLKIQDTIKEK
+408 DQLDTDQTIKEK
-420 SKAIIDDGADEVQ
+420 SKSIINEGADEVQ

>member
-50 EHDQIEFIQQ
+50 EHDQIEFIRQ

-86 LDQGHLK
+86 LDRGHLK

-99 YDFFEKRYGREN
+99 YDFFEKRYGQKN

-126 HFAFVPVVFDKKKEI
+126 HFAFVPVVFDKKKEL

-155 KRMHPDLTRHLKEE
+155 KRVHPDLTRHLKEE
-169 YSWGRNLKILNGAT
+169 YSWGSNLKILNGAT
-183 AGGNRTV
+183 INGNRTV
-190 AELNCEKDI
+190 AEMNCEKEI
-199 EFFTQKRA
+199 EFFNQKRA

-264 DVRSLREELDN
+264 DVRSLREELI
-275 LEQSELPQARQEL
+275 EL
-288 IEIKI
+288 KI
-293 SGQKAQ
+293 SAQKAH
-299 EENTKL
+299 EENTRL
-305 KEENTKLKEEN
+305 RAEN
-316 DSLKDDNK
+316 DRFEDDNK
-324 ALRHEQ
+324 ALRQEQ

-337 EALRFC
+337 KDLQNR
-343 KADLQNDV
+343 KADLQNDI
-351 QKWQNALD
+351 QKWQDSLD
-359 QLKGAVAK
+359 LLKGAVSK
-367 ILNSASENFKKIIL
+367 ILNSASENFKKIML
-381 LHTKSQI
+381 LHTAAKI
-388 STEKAVEFTEK
+388 SPENAVDLIEK
-399 TRQLHTEKI
+399 TRQLHSDKI
-408 DQLKIQDTIKEK
+408 DQLETDQTIKEK
-420 SKAIIDDGADEVQ
+420 SKAIIDEGADEVQ
-433 EYIRPRR
+433 EYVRPRR